1 MDVLAGAYCY
11 YVLPVHEKENLL
23 LPSEYLSLLK
33 LQEQYDD
40 GHTLSQ
46 KQKIMQKLCEA
57 EDEKDDQ
64 SGKFYLDYYDL
75 KKGVSTSDSFFAPLF
90 KLYPDLV
97 KQNTTSFNE
106 NSLHLRNP
114 LLNANVKEVD
124 WTNHSRLFELR
135 KSIGKMVIAWGISDS
150 KKYLS

>member
-75 KKGVSTSDSFFAPLF
+75 KRVFQLATLF
-90 KLYPDLV
+90 CATV
-97 KQNTTSFNE
+97 
-106 NSLHLRNP
+106 
-114 LLNANVKEVD
+114 
-124 WTNHSRLFELR
+124 
-135 KSIGKMVIAWGISDS
+135 
-150 KKYLS
+150 